1 MSSDRERTK
10 SNAKQCFLPEPTDP
24 DTFLI
29 REGYYLEY
37 EGDTRVLYRVITTST
52 NCLVKEKIES
62 LDFLPVTWFAPL
74 GEPEVLYPRS
84 WYFDMLALDREV
96 NLLIA
101 KMNNIVKTGGRFVY
115 VREGTVMHKA
125 TSQLMNSLGIEVIE
139 VAGSQALPEQ
149 ATLLQISAE
158 MISWLQFLMAQAD
171 MEGGMQQDIMG
182 ASST

>member
-1 MSSDRERTK
+1 
-10 SNAKQCFLPEPTDP
+10 
-24 DTFLI
+24 
-29 REGYYLEY
+29 
-37 EGDTRVLYRVITTST
+37 
-52 NCLVKEKIES
+52 
-62 LDFLPVTWFAPL
+62 
-74 GEPEVLYPRS
+74 
-84 WYFDMLALDREV
+84 MLALDREV

-139 VAGSQALPEQ
+139 VSGAQALPEQ

-158 MISWLQFLMAQAD
+158 MIEWLQFLMAQAD

-182 ASST
+182 ASSTGPDASGKAIQALQAGSKNNIGSALNELNKYMSRLVKIVLRMHDVYGDDQQEFFSPAE